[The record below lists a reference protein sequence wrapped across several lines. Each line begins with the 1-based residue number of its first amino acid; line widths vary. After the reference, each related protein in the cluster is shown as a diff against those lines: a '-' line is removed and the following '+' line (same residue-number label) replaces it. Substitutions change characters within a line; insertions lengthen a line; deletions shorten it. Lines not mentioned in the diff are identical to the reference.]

1 MLIIGCDF
9 HTRFQQIAIL
19 DPTSGEILER
29 RLEHETGE
37 AEKFYA
43 SLPDPARV
51 GVEATIRAQWFE
63 RALARYGHELWVG
76 DAAEISAARVRKQ
89 KTDSRD
95 ALHILDLLLTNRFP
109 RIWTPSPTERDLRQ
123 LLRHR
128 HKLVRYRTSVM
139 NQLHGLAMSQGLCR
153 KRKLWSR
160 VGRRELEALTLD
172 PWADR
177 RRQEL
182 LALLDR
188 LNPWISDLDRA
199 VEQEAELR
207 PEAVRLMEQ
216 PGVGPVTAL
225 SFVLTIGPVSRFQ
238 RSKQVVSYLGLNPRE
253 ESSGGKQRLGSISK
267 QGNSMMRYLL
277 VEAAQVASQSDPELR
292 REYLRLKFRRGHSAV
307 AKVALARKLAVR
319 LYWKLREAA
328 PPLPS
333 ARMQGSPSNPMV
345 EGNPSPS

>member
-1 MLIIGCDF
+1 MIIIGCDF
-9 HTRFQQIAIL
+9 HTRFQQIAML
-19 DPTSGEILER
+19 DPTTGEIVER

-43 SLPDPARV
+43 SLPGPARV
-51 GVEATIRAQWFE
+51 GVEATIGAQWFE
-63 RALARYGHELWVG
+63 RVLSRHGHELWTG
-76 DAAEISAARVRKQ
+76 DAAEIGATRVRKQ

-109 RIWTPSPTERDLRQ
+109 RIGMPSPAERDLRH

-128 HKLVRYRTSVM
+128 HKLVGYRTSVM

-160 VGRRELEALTLD
+160 VGRQELEALTLD
-172 PWADR
+172 PWASR

-182 LALLDR
+182 LQLLDR
-188 LNPWISDLDRA
+188 LNPWIAELDRA
-199 VEQEAELR
+199 VKEEAERR
-207 PEAVRLMEQ
+207 PDAMCLMKQ

-225 SFVLTIGPVSRFQ
+225 SFVLTIGPIRRFQ

-253 ESSGGKQRLGSISK
+253 ESSGDKQRLGSISK

-277 VEAAQVASQSDPELR
+277 VEAAPVASQSDPELR
-292 REYLRLKFRRGHSAV
+292 RQYLRLKFRRGHSAV
-307 AKVALARKLAVR
+307 AKVAIARKLAVR

-328 PPLPS
+328 PSVPP
-333 ARMQGSPSNPMV
+333 ARMQGSSSNPMV
-345 EGNPSPS
+345 EESPSPS